1 MDEHELRRHLRARAA
16 SYGPADRLRADI
28 RQRLETLETTTNGPL
43 IAEGVSS
50 RRPSSALLV
59 AATVGCVVLAIGGL
73 LLLTQNGAPDRL
85 TTDIT
90 SSATILEE
98 TGTTTAGPSS
108 DLMSF
113 VGTRTTPQVR
123 FDLPDDP
130 AVTLVSE
137 SNDAIAFRIDTPV
150 SGDGRLVVVVPPADE
165 VTSVEES
172 IGWLE
177 SSLSQTSLVAIEDLV
192 VSGEATTRV
201 QLTSDAGM
209 TLTGFRFGPQT
220 FISASGV
227 DRRYEAWVTARD
239 DGGVLVV
246 WVDTSDDD
254 AAVAP
259 TVAEIVLAGRETG
272 R

>member
-16 SYGPADRLRADI
+16 SYGPTDRLRADV
-28 RQRLETLETTTNGPL
+28 RQRLEALETTTNGPL
-43 IAEGVSS
+43 IADGVSS
-50 RRPSSALLV
+50 RRPSSALLLV
-59 AATVGCVVLAIGGL
+59 AATVGCVVVAIGGL
-73 LLLTQNGAPDRL
+73 LLLTQSGAPDRL

-90 SSATILEE
+90 SSATMLEE

-108 DLMSF
+108 DRTSF
-113 VGTRTTPQVR
+113 ISTRTTPQVR

-130 AVTLVSE
+130 AATLVSE
-137 SNDAIAFRIDTPV
+137 SNDAITFRIDTPV
-150 SGDGRLVVVVPPADE
+150 SGDGRLVVLVPPADE

-192 VSGEATTRV
+192 VGDQATTRV

-227 DRRYEAWVTARD
+227 DRRYEAWVTAH

-254 AAVAP
+254 AAVAS
-259 TVAEIVLAGRETG
+259 TVAEIVLAGLETA